1 MNADKNADKNADY
14 FLRKTQMTLAWAI
27 RILLAVILLLD
38 IPVLIKLAGRLVMG
52 GPRAVDGWITHVAL
66 EGRFSPTSM
75 VQNHVLIRQAYAIH
89 ALMILVAP
97 PALYFLQKWF
107 ASRATAKQ
115 SA

>member
-1 MNADKNADKNADY
+1 MK
-14 FLRKTQMTLAWAI
+14 LAWAI
-27 RILLAVILLLD
+27 RILLTIILLCD
-38 IPVLIKLAGRLVMG
+38 IPVIIKLAACLVTG

-66 EGRFSPTSM
+66 EGRFSFTSM
-75 VQNHVLIRQAYAIH
+75 EQNRALIRQAYAMF

-107 ASRATAKQ
+107 ASRATVKK